1 MKHVEIF
8 TQNYDKVFT
17 DKTIKKTGQYTGN
30 DFLTAL
36 THKKGGRK

>member
-17 DKTIKKTGQYTGN
+17 DKTIKKQDNIPETI
-30 DFLTAL
+30 F
-36 THKKGGRK
+36 